1 MYTLATMN
9 TKHQT
14 PLKKEI
20 LALLKKNHF
29 LSVPQLVEKL
39 HQHRF
44 PVNKTSVYRTI
55 QSFLEDEIVCQ
66 QTFQDESVYELQEDH
81 HDHLYCTNCGKVQK
95 TECQVEAPAKS
106 QLKGFSIEHHHLTM
120 YGKCASCAV
129 R

>member
-1 MYTLATMN
+1 MN

-29 LSVPQLVEKL
+29 LSVPQLVEQL
-39 HQHRF
+39 HQHGF

-66 QTFQDESVYELQEDH
+66 QTFQDELVYELQEDH

-95 TECQVEAPAKS
+95 TECRVEAPTQS

-120 YGKCASCAV
+120 YGKCAICV
-129 R
+129 TK